1 MKNDVRKILVFCV
14 ASSLFLAACGR
25 PLPFPGL
32 SNDEVYAL
40 GVQEMEEARWSE
52 AAEAFE
58 FVLFSPSFSRAAEAL
73 AKKLETDS
81 LTAQVKVG
89 EEDRL
94 FGSVTVQNVAEL
106 LEEKGYEIERRA
118 IHLRDAIRELGV
130 YNVEVRLHPDV
141 KATVKLWVVKE

>member
-1 MKNDVRKILVFCV
+1 MRVILLRDVESLGSAGEVVQVKDGFGRNFLIPRQEALIATDASVAQFESRRKQHEAV
-14 ASSLFLAACGR
+14 AER
-25 PLPFPGL
+25 
-32 SNDEVYAL
+32 E
-40 GVQEMEEARWSE
+40 R
-52 AAEAFE
+52 
-58 FVLFSPSFSRAAEAL
+58 RAAEAL

-118 IHLRDAIRELGV
+118 IHLQDAIRELGV

>member
-1 MKNDVRKILVFCV
+1 MRVILLKDVESLGSAGEVVQVKDGFGRNFLIPRQEALIATDASVAQFESRRKQHEAV
-14 ASSLFLAACGR
+14 AERGR
-25 PLPFPGL
+25 
-32 SNDEVYAL
+32 
-40 GVQEMEEARWSE
+40 
-52 AAEAFE
+52 
-58 FVLFSPSFSRAAEAL
+58 RAAEAL

-118 IHLRDAIRELGV
+118 IHLQDAIRELGV

>member
-1 MKNDVRKILVFCV
+1 MRVILLKDVESLGSAGEVVQVKDGFGRNFLIPRQEALIATDASVAQFESRRKQHEAV
-14 ASSLFLAACGR
+14 AER
-25 PLPFPGL
+25 
-32 SNDEVYAL
+32 E
-40 GVQEMEEARWSE
+40 R
-52 AAEAFE
+52 
-58 FVLFSPSFSRAAEAL
+58 RAAEAL

>member
-1 MKNDVRKILVFCV
+1 MKVILLKDVESLGSAGEVVRVKDGFGRNFLIPRHEALVATDSSVAQFESRRKQHEAV
-14 ASSLFLAACGR
+14 AER
-25 PLPFPGL
+25 
-32 SNDEVYAL
+32 E
-40 GVQEMEEARWSE
+40 R
-52 AAEAFE
+52 
-58 FVLFSPSFSRAAEAL
+58 RAAEAL

-118 IHLRDAIRELGV
+118 IHLQDAIRELGV

>member
-1 MKNDVRKILVFCV
+1 MRVILLKEVESLGSAGEVVQVKDGFGRNFLIPRQEALIATDASVAQFESRRKQHEAV
-14 ASSLFLAACGR
+14 AER
-25 PLPFPGL
+25 
-32 SNDEVYAL
+32 E
-40 GVQEMEEARWSE
+40 R
-52 AAEAFE
+52 
-58 FVLFSPSFSRAAEAL
+58 RAAEAL

-118 IHLRDAIRELGV
+118 IHLQDAIRELGV

>member
-1 MKNDVRKILVFCV
+1 MRVILLKDVESLGSAGEVVQVKDGFGRNFLIPSQEALIATDASVAQFESRRKQHEAV
-14 ASSLFLAACGR
+14 AER
-25 PLPFPGL
+25 
-32 SNDEVYAL
+32 E
-40 GVQEMEEARWSE
+40 R
-52 AAEAFE
+52 
-58 FVLFSPSFSRAAEAL
+58 RAAEAL

-118 IHLRDAIRELGV
+118 IHLHDAIRELGV